1 VKGGS
6 YMVLAQHKEGVNYYY
21 YIDAQ
26 YYHNIIYVSI
36 VTVTQALDAMNS
48 QMIKTI
54 DHEIP

>member
-1 VKGGS
+1 
-6 YMVLAQHKEGVNYYY
+6 MVLAQHKEGVNYYY